1 MEFICG
7 MDFPP
12 ICFNIKGNKMVVII
26 ASDAHGR
33 LHEDDEFIIDIYT
46 RYIYI
51 YKFIIIII
59 IGPCRIK
66 GIFDASLT
74 WKSCSNIKPELILQL
89 YLHPSY

>member
-7 MDFPP
+7 MDFSP

-46 RYIYI
+46 RYI
-51 YKFIIIII
+51 FTSSLLLLLLAHV
-59 IGPCRIK
+59 GLK
-66 GIFDASLT
+66 GCLM
-74 WKSCSNIKPELILQL
+74 
-89 YLHPSY
+89 LH